1 MLVVLADNVK
11 NFYFDP
17 CKPKIEKHSAE
28 AALQRSYWE
37 KVFWKYAANLQE
49 NTHAKVLLQEIC
61 FATLLKSHFGMGVL
75 L

>member
-28 AALQRSYWE
+28 ATLQRSYWE

-49 NTHAKVLLQEIC
+49 NTHAEVRFQ
-61 FATLLKSHFGMGVL
+61 
-75 L
+75 